1 MANAL
6 ARKGE
11 LGGGH
16 PMPEAQ
22 RNAMRRLLEDGI
34 RNISKIAEMCGVS
47 RTTVYKA
54 LRDDPELREAHEA
67 AWMARMEDIEE
78 VAMDLAENSEND
90 MARAKV
96 LETLLKG
103 RMSKVYSEALHK
115 VNDPS
120 SAPRRINVMPI
131 LPIIKTN
138 VDGMPIEGQ
147 KIPEGVNFKKPVI
160 IDVNAE

>member
-22 RNAMRRLLEDGI
+22 RKAMRRLLEDGI

-67 AWMARMEDIEE
+67 AW
-78 VAMDLAENSEND
+78 SFH
-90 MARAKV
+90 
-96 LETLLKG
+96 
-103 RMSKVYSEALHK
+103 Y
-115 VNDPS
+115 
-120 SAPRRINVMPI
+120 
-131 LPIIKTN
+131 
-138 VDGMPIEGQ
+138 
-147 KIPEGVNFKKPVI
+147 IP
-160 IDVNAE
+160 